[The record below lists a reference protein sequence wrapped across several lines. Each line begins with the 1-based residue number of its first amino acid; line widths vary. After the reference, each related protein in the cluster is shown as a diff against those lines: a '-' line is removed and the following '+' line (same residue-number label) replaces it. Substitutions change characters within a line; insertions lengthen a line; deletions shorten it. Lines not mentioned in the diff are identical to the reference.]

1 MKNILWITLLV
12 ITFAACTGPDNQYEI
27 TGKLDNATPGL
38 VVLSQ
43 VVDNQLVPVDSVQMA
58 DGNFTFTGTID
69 QPEVYYVSFV
79 ADEQV
84 HRFFIEPG
92 VIEFKGAVD
101 EPVITGSATQK
112 IYDDFNQNMTRL
124 DADRQKLYEEFRAA
138 MDNGDT
144 LQLVAIRTKAE
155 QIDQTQDEFV
165 KEYALS
171 QKTSVVGPYIIVSNM
186 YKYNLADLKTAR
198 EAYGTALDSSKY
210 IKILDKQISKLQS
223 VEIGQP
229 APVFV
234 QNDTAGTPVS
244 LEDFRKQYVLIDFWA
259 SWCGPCRQ
267 ENPNVVAAWQ
277 KYHDKGFTVFG
288 VSLDRKKQNWLEAIA
303 ADNLTW
309 THVSDLQYW
318 NNEASNMYAVSSI
331 PANFLIDPQGVIIA
345 KDLRG
350 EDLQVKLAEI
360 FNQQ

>member
-1 MKNILWITLLV
+1 MKNILWIALFV
-12 ITFAACTGPDNQYEI
+12 MTFAACSGPDNHYEI

-43 VVDNQLVPVDSVQMA
+43 VVDNQLVAVDSVQMT
-58 DGNFTFTGTID
+58 DGSFAFEGTIG
-69 QPEVYYVSFV
+69 QPEVYYLSFV

-84 HRFFIEPG
+84 HRFFLEPG
-92 VIEFKGAVD
+92 VVEFIGAVD
-101 EPVITGSATQK
+101 GPIITGSATQK
-112 IYDDFNQNMTRL
+112 IYEDFNQRMTRL
-124 DADRQKLYEEFRAA
+124 DDDRQKLYEEFRVA
-138 MDNGDT
+138 MDGGDT
-144 LQLVAIRTKAE
+144 VQLEAIRTKAE
-155 QIDQTQDEFV
+155 RIDQTQDEFV

-186 YKYNLADLKTAR
+186 YKYNLDDLKKAR
-198 EAYGTALDSSKY
+198 ENYGTVLDSSKY
-210 IKILDKQISKLQS
+210 IKILDKQIRKLQS

-234 QNDTAGTPVS
+234 QNDTAGNPVS
-244 LEDFRKQYVLIDFWA
+244 LEDFRGQYVLIDFWA

-267 ENPNVVAAWQ
+267 ENPNVVDAWQ

-288 VSLDRKKQNWLEAIA
+288 VSLDRKKQSWLDAIA

-309 THVSDLQYW
+309 TQVSDLQYW
-318 NNEASNMYAVSSI
+318 NNQASNMYAVSSI

-350 EDLQVKLAEI
+350 EDLHNKLKEL
-360 FNQQ
+360 FN